1 VKALLV
7 LADGRVFSG
16 KGFGAEGEVS
26 GEVVF
31 NTGMAGYQ
39 EVLTD
44 PSYYGQIINMTY
56 PLIGNYGVN
65 PQDMES
71 DKIQVRGFS
80 VRELCRFPSN
90 FRSQQ
95 TLESWF
101 KSQNI
106 IGIEGLDTRA
116 LTRHIRQAGSMN
128 GVLSTQDESVDSLR
142 KKAQSAPS
150 MAGLDL
156 VKYVTCKM
164 AYDFIPEGP
173 VPPARLK
180 VVVID
185 CGAKT
190 NISRELASR
199 GCSVRVVPATATARE
214 IMAVKPDG
222 VMISNGPGDPA
233 VVTYVIATVK
243 ELMGQVPMFGICLG
257 QQIMGLAYG
266 ARTIKL
272 KFGHRGVNHP
282 VKELA
287 TGRVGI
293 TSQNHGF
300 SVDAASLPA
309 DVEVTHI
316 NMNDQTPEGLRH
328 KKFPM
333 FSVQY
338 HPEASPGPN
347 DAKELFDRFI
357 ELMKKE
363 NH

>member
-1 VKALLV
+1 MKALLV
-7 LADGRVFSG
+7 LSDGKVFAG
-16 KGFGAEGEVS
+16 KGFGAEGEIAA
-26 GEVVF
+26 EVVF

-44 PSYYGQIINMTY
+44 PSYYGQIVTMTY
-56 PLIGNYGVN
+56 PLIGNYGIN
-65 PQDMES
+65 SEDMES
-71 DKIQVRGFS
+71 GKIQVSGFA
-80 VRELCRFPSN
+80 VRELCRWPSN
-90 FRSQQ
+90 YRSQQ
-95 TLESWF
+95 SLEEWF

-106 IGIEGLDTRA
+106 IGIEGIDTRA

-128 GVLSTQDESVDSLR
+128 GVLSTRDESVESLVKR
-142 KKAQSAPS
+142 AKAAPS
-150 MAGLDL
+150 MAGSDL
-156 VKYVTCKM
+156 VQHVTCKQ
-164 AYDFIPEGP
+164 AFDFTTPEQAEK
-173 VPPARLK
+173 ARRK

-185 CGAKT
+185 CGAKD
-190 NISRELASR
+190 NICRELAAR
-199 GCSVRVVPATATARE
+199 GCRVRVVPATATAE
-214 IMAVKPDG
+214 AILAEKPDG
-222 VMISNGPGDPA
+222 IMISNGPGDPA
-233 VVTYVIATVK
+233 AVTYVIATVK
-243 ELMGQVPMFGICLG
+243 ALMGKVPMFGICLG

-266 ARTIKL
+266 GRTLKL

-300 SVDAASLPA
+300 SVDADSLPS

-316 NMNDQTPEGLRH
+316 NMNDHTPEGLRH
-328 KKFPM
+328 KKYPM

-357 ELMKKE
+357 QMMD
-363 NH
+363 